1 MKKFY
6 LIILLSLTIN
16 IQFIEF
22 AQAVPGSFFR
32 GIFKFFKGGTDDV
45 IKNAD
50 DLIRNNSGQGNK
62 IFKSEQEIDDLLKN
76 LELDKSY
83 KTAGSSQESLVLE
96 KIGAESHLSEFKSLK
111 ESSLPFYVKK
121 LKNKNSRLR
130 ADDLLEVENFFE
142 NDLFDNLFN
151 NPSAENDTFYK
162 FILLNWIGKIYYNS
176 RYYNNPVNENRI
188 LLVCSNLDQVFYF
201 SLFMEKEPRR
211 VFLSNHKKFT
221 DNNKI
226 LPAQELF
233 VTEDSDYIKIMSTK
247 PKKGNEWP
255 SHYFTIYQDQN
266 FYYDHVKL
274 GNISPEIIKNKV
286 KNNPTGKNNCSKA
299 TNEGLL

>member
-83 KTAGSSQESLVLE
+83 KTAGPSQESLVLE

-111 ESSLPFYVKK
+111 ESSQLAYVKK
-121 LKNKNSRLR
+121 LKKKNSRLR
-130 ADDLLEVENFFE
+130 ADDLLELENFLE
-142 NDLFDNLFN
+142 EDLFDNFFN
-151 NPSAENDTFYK
+151 HSSSENNVFYK
-162 FILLNWIGKIYYNS
+162 FIVLNWIGKIYKS
-176 RYYNNPVNENRI
+176 SQYYNNPSNENRI

-201 SLFMEKEPRR
+201 SLFMEKEPKRA
-211 VFLSNHKKFT
+211 FLANHKKFR
-221 DNNKI
+221 DNHKI

-233 VTEDSDYIKIMSTK
+233 VIEDSDYTKIMSTT
-247 PKKGNEWP
+247 PKKANEWP